1 MLSRHPPFSRS
12 SFRAAPQTFRSLDKK
27 ALRSR
32 GISHPEEKEGP
43 AHLHSSGSGGGGG
56 GGSTRAPYASSS
68 RKGGGGLPAVLFE
81 REELKALLGEYR
93 GFGMFS
99 LIRALLFRD
108 WRHAGLALVSL
119 LLLVGQWA
127 GPFGFIA
134 FKLRMLE
141 LDDCPG

>member
-1 MLSRHPPFSRS
+1 MIPLGR
-12 SFRAAPQTFRSLDKK
+12 D
-27 ALRSR
+27 
-32 GISHPEEKEGP
+32 
-43 AHLHSSGSGGGGG
+43 
-56 GGSTRAPYASSS
+56 
-68 RKGGGGLPAVLFE
+68 
-81 REELKALLGEYR
+81 ELKELLGEYR

-99 LIRALLFRD
+99 LIRALLFRG

-127 GPFGFIA
+127 GPLGFIA

>member
-1 MLSRHPPFSRS
+1 M
-12 SFRAAPQTFRSLDKK
+12 ANK

-32 GISHPEEKEGP
+32 GISQPQERMGP
-43 AHLHSSGSGGGGG
+43 AHSGGSGF
-56 GGSTRAPYASSS
+56 SSS
-68 RKGGGGLPAVLFE
+68 NGMGAYAPRKKQLPAATPVGHE
-81 REELKALLGEYR
+81 RLKDLLENYR

-99 LIRALLFRD
+99 LIRALLFRGK
-108 WRHAGLALVSL
+108 RHAGLALISL

-134 FKLRMLE
+134 FKLRMLK